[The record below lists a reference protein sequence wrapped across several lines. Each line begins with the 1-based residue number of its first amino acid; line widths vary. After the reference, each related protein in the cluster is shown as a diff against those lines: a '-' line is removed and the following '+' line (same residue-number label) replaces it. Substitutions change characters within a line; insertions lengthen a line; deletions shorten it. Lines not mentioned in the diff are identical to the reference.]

1 MFAGWRMSYVTG
13 AERERG
19 CLFCRLRQRGD
30 DRERL
35 VLARR
40 GGAYLMLNAFP
51 YNTGH
56 LMVAVGRHVG
66 TLAAL
71 APAERRD
78 LWALAALGESLLAE
92 VYHPSG
98 MNVGA
103 NLGRA
108 AGAGVGGHLHLHLV
122 PRWSGDTNF
131 MAAVADT
138 KVLPE
143 ALSETYRRLLEALR
157 GVRGGGAGS
166 GRARRSPARAG
177 GESRPAEPGQ
187 RSRRGRA
194 RVRRRG

>member
-56 LMVAVGRHVG
+56 IMVAVGRHVG
-66 TLAAL
+66 SLSAL
-71 APAERRD
+71 TAAERRD
-78 LWALAALGESLLAE
+78 LWELAALGESLLAE

-108 AGAGVGGHLHLHLV
+108 AGAGVAGHLHLHLV

-143 ALSETYRRLLEALR
+143 ALSETYRRLLEALKGTR
-157 GVRGGGAGS
+157 GDRAAAAGKES
-166 GRARRSPARAG
+166 RTGRARARAP
-177 GESRPAEPGQ
+177 EPAV
-187 RSRRGRA
+187 RSRRSK
-194 RVRRRG
+194 